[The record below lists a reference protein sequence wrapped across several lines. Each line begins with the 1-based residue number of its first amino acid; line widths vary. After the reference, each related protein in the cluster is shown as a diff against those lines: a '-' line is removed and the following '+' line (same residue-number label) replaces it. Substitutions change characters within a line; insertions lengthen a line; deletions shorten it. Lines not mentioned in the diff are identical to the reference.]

1 MEVFTINYIIL
12 AFQMNYVTVYFQKSK
27 PMDIKFLN
35 YIYNLNLNNIFLK
48 YYKLEKQNTK

>member
-35 YIYNLNLNNIFLK
+35 YIYNLNLNNIFFK